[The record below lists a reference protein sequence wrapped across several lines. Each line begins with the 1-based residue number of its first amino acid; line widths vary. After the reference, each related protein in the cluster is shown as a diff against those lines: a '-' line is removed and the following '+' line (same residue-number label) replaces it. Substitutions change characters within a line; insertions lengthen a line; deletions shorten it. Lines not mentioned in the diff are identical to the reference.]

1 MQSPIFRR
9 AATAI
14 HVRSGAGRPRRQA
27 LIWGLLCATAPFAI
41 PDTALG
47 QTLPSA
53 QVPDSAPADNAPVSG
68 DDARKEMAELSA
80 QLAQQRAELA
90 SLREEL
96 QRKLAEE
103 KTAREAGEAKVQTK
117 ARAEVEAVLKA
128 NPRVAGVEGL
138 SISGFVQADLNVK
151 QTSQDQLNA
160 STGVPLNDNRFLIRR
175 ARLRAAVDQGY
186 FAGAFELDANTVNGA
201 QVRPLNVE
209 ATLKWPSEGVPLAAL
224 TAGLFK
230 IPFGFEVL
238 QSDRDRLFAERSTFV
253 RALFPGEYDLGVRV
267 AGGWRF
273 VRYAL
278 AVQNGEPLGEST
290 FSLRDPN
297 QAKDIT
303 GRLGIVSQ
311 VAEMVAVQAG
321 FSTLAGKGFHKGV
334 PPTKPTLIWQDLNEN
349 GRYDPLELIVSPG
362 TSGQPSQNFSRYA
375 VGADA
380 LVSVEYFKN
389 AGTTI
394 YGEFARGKNLDRGF
408 LIADPYGPL
417 GRDLR
422 EWGYY
427 VAVVQS
433 LGTHF
438 KAGLRYDY
446 YNPDLDSADRQAAVA
461 VPSSQDISTVS
472 FAIAAVGKVGALS
485 GRLIVEYDWIADH
498 QGRNISG
505 IPTDLKNNVFTLR
518 SEVAF

>member
-1 MQSPIFRR
+1 
-9 AATAI
+9 
-14 HVRSGAGRPRRQA
+14 
-27 LIWGLLCATAPFAI
+27 
-41 PDTALG
+41 
-47 QTLPSA
+47 
-53 QVPDSAPADNAPVSG
+53 
-68 DDARKEMAELSA
+68 
-80 QLAQQRAELA
+80 
-90 SLREEL
+90 
-96 QRKLAEE
+96 
-103 KTAREAGEAKVQTK
+103 
-117 ARAEVEAVLKA
+117 
-128 NPRVAGVEGL
+128 
-138 SISGFVQADLNVK
+138 
-151 QTSQDQLNA
+151 
-160 STGVPLNDNRFLIRR
+160 
-175 ARLRAAVDQGY
+175 
-186 FAGAFELDANTVNGA
+186 
-201 QVRPLNVE
+201 
-209 ATLKWPSEGVPLAAL
+209 
-224 TAGLFK
+224 
-230 IPFGFEVL
+230 
-238 QSDRDRLFAERSTFV
+238 
-253 RALFPGEYDLGVRV
+253 
-267 AGGWRF
+267 
-273 VRYAL
+273 
-278 AVQNGEPLGEST
+278 
-290 FSLRDPN
+290 
-297 QAKDIT
+297 
-303 GRLGIVSQ
+303 
-311 VAEMVAVQAG
+311 MVAVQAG